1 MSGVGNRPYLRPG
14 PARRKLL
21 EDLQELTKNF
31 DKIRR
36 ACTSE
41 GSSKPAND

>member
-1 MSGVGNRPYLRPG
+1 MSGVRNRPYLRPG
-14 PARRKLL
+14 PVRRKLL

-36 ACTSE
+36 ACTGE